1 VTLVTG
7 GATYFD
13 IAHRGENLNNLWN
26 LLLRFA
32 TVIPKLMFNP
42 RTIFAGEG
50 LKTWTTVGQVIAENI
65 GGQRAITAVPMIG
78 QVFGVLSA
86 VGDAITLAEVAAES
100 AISPWVIE
108 NEVSL
113 TYPVTV
119 SIARDPR
126 SSTFPATAR
135 SWRLEAQ
142 VDGAVVLAP
151 VTGRVNEGGR
161 LQSEPLQLKATA
173 PFGGKTVQWSVVL
186 LDADG
191 AQVGGGASAQYP
203 NNDPA
208 HPASEVAIAIT
219 QVPATITSRTVF
231 KRAATT
237 TYSPQ
242 LGGYTWS
249 DQVPVAS
256 TAHSAGATDVTEA
269 AVATLAGVAGL
280 VWKEHDR
287 YYLRG
292 VPLAQEAKT
301 LKLGAGTHEG
311 WARRPFL
318 LLDPFVEGKDA
329 ANHVLVEPDEASAAY
344 HVRAV
349 TLDPATGGVSWDP
362 AASLGTF
369 PLAVSAAALHSSG
382 LVVAVNTD
390 AGRLAVLEPA
400 PTPRPTLAAYG
411 AGPGDQPGLLE
422 SPTALAVTNPGVV
435 LVLEAG
441 RSQVSAFDLNL
452 DPVRYFGP
460 GRDHFS
466 MALVSA
472 GTYLDLAV
480 DGACQLYALYFTG
493 TGANPADY
501 HIDVYNDHGEPVA
514 THSPGTNVPHLAVD
528 YWRSIYAPNYS
539 PLTEQGTTTA
549 HIDPRLGVP
558 EPSLSRFDPTQG
570 K

>member
-1 VTLVTG
+1 V
-7 GATYFD
+7 
-13 IAHRGENLNNLWN
+13 
-26 LLLRFA
+26 
-32 TVIPKLMFNP
+32 
-42 RTIFAGEG
+42 
-50 LKTWTTVGQVIAENI
+50 
-65 GGQRAITAVPMIG
+65 
-78 QVFGVLSA
+78 
-86 VGDAITLAEVAAES
+86 ES

-113 TYPVTV
+113 SYPVTV
-119 SIARDPR
+119 TVARDAR

-151 VTGRVNEGGR
+151 VTGHVNEGGR
-161 LQSEPLQLKATA
+161 LQSEPFVLKATA
-173 PFGGKTVQWSVVL
+173 PFGGKTVQWSVVF

-191 AQVGGGASAQYP
+191 AQVGAGASAQYP

-208 HPASEVAIAIT
+208 HPASEVAITIT
-219 QVPATITSRTVF
+219 QVPATITGRTVF

-237 TYSPQ
+237 TYSAE

-249 DQVPVAS
+249 DQVPVTA
-256 TAHSAGATDVTEA
+256 TAHSPGATDVTGA

-292 VPLAQEAKT
+292 VPLAQDTKT
-301 LKLGAGTHEG
+301 LKLGTGTHEG

-318 LLDPFVEGKDA
+318 LLDPFVEGKDV

-349 TLDPATGGVSWDP
+349 SLDPATGAISWDP
-362 AASLGTF
+362 SASLGTF
-369 PLAVSAAALHSSG
+369 PLAVSAAALHCSG

-400 PTPRPTLAAYG
+400 STPRPTVASYG
-411 AGPGDQPGLLE
+411 AGAGDQPGLLE

-441 RSQVSAFDLNL
+441 RSEVSAFDLNL
-452 DPVRYFGP
+452 DPVRYFG
-460 GRDHFS
+460 RDQEHFS
-466 MALVSA
+466 VDLVSA

-493 TGANPADY
+493 TGANASDY
-501 HIDVYNDHGEPVA
+501 HIDVYDQAGAPIA

-539 PLTEQGTTTA
+539 PLTKQGTTTT
-549 HIDPRLGVP
+549 HTDPRLGVP

-570 K
+570 R